1 MRFSKK
7 YNRGILK
14 MKKKLLCML
23 IVAIMALSP
32 VSVFADE
39 KDDKIVELE
48 EKVKELEEQVKTLE
62 EKLSKYENGSEI
74 ENYLLEKGLLS
85 GNRTEMAAEMVGAIS
100 GFKYGETEIYEYA
113 DDSVELKTLSE
124 GNSITLEGFGVE
136 MSPVC
141 VNENYVMFGT
151 ASDELIK
158 AFEEYK

>member
-1 MRFSKK
+1 
-7 YNRGILK
+7 

-23 IVAIMALSP
+23 LAATMVLSP
-32 VSVFADE
+32 ISVFADE

-48 EKVKELEEQVKTLE
+48 AKVKELEEQVKTLE

-74 ENYLLEKGLLS
+74 EKYLLEKGLLS
-85 GNRTEMAAEMVGAIS
+85 GDRTEMSAEMVGAVS

-113 DDSVELKTLSE
+113 EDSAELKTLSK
-124 GNSITLEGFGVE
+124 GNSITLEEFGIE

-141 VNENYVMFGT
+141 VNGNYVMFGT